1 MNKDYIIEE
10 LRKLGTEQTK
20 KTYIRHGAKEPL
32 FGVKIGDMK
41 ILVKYVKKDHQLAL
55 DLYDTGIFDAM
66 YLASLSINPKL
77 LTKDILEKWVDKS
90 SWHSVS
96 EDIVA
101 KVAAESDFALE
112 LASDWIKSENELIT
126 ICGWNTYSNY
136 LSITKDEILNLNE
149 IRNLL
154 SLIEKN
160 IHEEKNRVR
169 YTMNNFVIS
178 VGAFVKPLYN
188 DAMAVAEKIG
198 KVNVNL
204 GKTAC
209 KVPVATEYLEK
220 IEKRGVIG
228 KKKKTCIC

>member
-10 LRKLGTEQTK
+10 LHKLGTEQTK

-41 ILVKYVKKDHQLAL
+41 TLVKYVKKDHQLAL

-66 YLASLSINPKL
+66 YLSSLSINPKL
-77 LTKDILEKWVDKS
+77 LTKEMLEMWIGKS
-90 SWHSVS
+90 NWHSIS
-96 EDIVA
+96 EDIVS

-112 LASDWIKSENELIT
+112 LASDWIKSEDELIA

-136 LSITKDEILNLNE
+136 LSIIENELLNLNE
-149 IRNLL
+149 IQNLL
-154 SLIEKN
+154 NIIEKT

-178 VGAFVKPLYN
+178 VGAFVRPLYN
-188 DAMAVAEKIG
+188 DAMSVAEKIG

-220 IEKRGVIG
+220 IEKRGTIG